1 MTPVRHHG
9 DMNDAIGKILRYGV
23 ILSSA
28 VLIAGLALLL
38 VAPPPGAPGSL
49 EGVLAVHFG
58 QPTLDPS
65 TLIAGVANA
74 SPISILQLGALILLA
89 TPLAR
94 VGASVLLFLRD
105 GDMLYVGITLL
116 VLAILLLA
124 IFVVGPMQ
132 A

>member
-1 MTPVRHHG
+1 LNPVRRNG
-9 DMNDAIGKILRYGV
+9 DLNDAIGKILRYGV

-49 EGVLAVHFG
+49 EGVLALRFG

-65 TLIAGVANA
+65 ALIAGVATA
-74 SPISILQLGALILLA
+74 SPITVLQLGVLILLA

-94 VGASVLLFLRD
+94 VGASVLLFFRD
-105 GDMLYVGITLL
+105 GDLLYVGITLL